1 MRMAEK
7 KPFALRIDAETM
19 KAIEKWAAD
28 EFRSVNG
35 QIEWLL
41 HRALREAGRIRREPD
56 VGPKVRTDDDHA
68 ASGASNDNDLPD
80 KR

>member
-7 KPFALRIDAETM
+7 KPFALRMDAATM

-35 QIEWLL
+35 QIEWVL
-41 HRALREAGRIRREPD
+41 HRALREAGRIQREPE
-56 VGPKVRTDDDHA
+56 VRPDADQT
-68 ASGASNDNDLPD
+68 ASGRSDDKRKPD

>member
-1 MRMAEK
+1 
-7 KPFALRIDAETM
+7 M

-41 HRALREAGRIRREPD
+41 DRALKEAGRGKNPKD
-56 VGPKVRTDDDHA
+56 TGPADPPAQT
-68 ASGASNDNDLPD
+68 
-80 KR
+80 

>member
-1 MRMAEK
+1 MAEK
-7 KPFALRIDAETM
+7 KTFVLRINAETM

-41 HRALREAGRIRREPD
+41 DRALKEN
-56 VGPKVRTDDDHA
+56 KRTEKKQQKKDDPTTKD
-68 ASGASNDNDLPD
+68 
-80 KR
+80 